1 MSVLKK
7 ILSERS
13 RATLMIRI
21 FGLMKIPLISYVK
34 PSVVEVD
41 EEKIVV
47 KIPFRR
53 RNRNHLNS
61 LYFGALCVGV
71 GEGRR
76 PESISPAAPIKL
88 GTHSGPCFFAAEEFE
103 LCSPKGCV
111 CTEEGVSPTTGASR
125 SERPSLRARHFY
137 QKAQSRWVRRTWDTV
152 EIKEFNSRFLL
163 DDRVDISMLPVGAGL
178 TLARKR

>member
-7 ILSERS
+7 FLSERS

-53 RNRNHLNS
+53 RSRNHLNS
-61 LYFGALCVGV
+61 LYFGALCVGADCTSGLLAMKYIEEQPERIALV
-71 GEGRR
+71 FKDFQADFLKRAEDDTFFSCKQGR
-76 PESISPAAPIKL
+76 EISALVDI
-88 GTHSGPCFFAAEEFE
+88 
-103 LCSPKGCV
+103 
-111 CTEEGVSPTTGASR
+111 ASR
-125 SERPSLRARHFY
+125 SEERQEMAVHVTATLPTRCGNDPGAKFTRTLSL
-137 QKAQSRWVRRTWDTV
+137 K
-152 EIKEFNSRFLL
+152 
-163 DDRVDISMLPVGAGL
+163 
-178 TLARKR
+178 KR